1 VGIGFESLMKDF
13 TPRFVPHSSLRMWEE
28 FFQTADIFAID
39 IRKDVL
45 VNEGRIHTMVCDQSK
60 EEDLQRMTA
69 EWGESFSVVV
79 DDGSHLLLHQ
89 QITARYLVPKMRPNS
104 LYVIEDTYQDT
115 AQVLA
120 KEFNGQV
127 VYGSKRPDDNLV
139 VIER

>member
-1 VGIGFESLMKDF
+1 
-13 TPRFVPHSSLRMWEE
+13 
-28 FFQTADIFAID
+28 
-39 IRKDVL
+39 
-45 VNEGRIHTMVCDQSK
+45 MVCDQSK